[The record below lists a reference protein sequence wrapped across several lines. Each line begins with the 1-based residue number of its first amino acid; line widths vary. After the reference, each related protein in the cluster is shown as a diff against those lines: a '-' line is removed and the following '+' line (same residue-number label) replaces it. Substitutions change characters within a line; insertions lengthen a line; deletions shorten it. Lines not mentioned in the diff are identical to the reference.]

1 MAQPISLLC
10 SPQRQPSSQDTGQT
24 KLREVQLPE
33 MRILEMI
40 KMAQL
45 EKGNHAMRPSW
56 REALEPQDINGTLPS
71 QGGSGDEAAESII
84 PPSGSAIRDDRDAR
98 TKTESA
104 NIPSAPR
111 LNRPRKRAYQ
121 MLEKEAG
128 KILKG
133 WTPSTQ
139 PGAGTRGSMRKPR
152 QENSGDVK
160 ASTNFKSHG
169 KPIPDSSASTTSR
182 RGASRTGC
190 ATNAATPSNDS
201 ESAENLNKARISPK
215 VQKGRVMKITPQ
227 SRRGRGRPKKG
238 SHVAIK
244 WCKDFDSCHSNSVL
258 PVISRYSV
266 LRIINCFKL
275 VFWLSVDNLGSRL
288 LAGVFTLGRFPA
300 FSIICR

>member
-1 MAQPISLLC
+1 MAQLTSLLC
-10 SPQRQPSSQDTGQT
+10 SPQRQPSSQHTGQT
-24 KLREVQLPE
+24 KLIVPETDANAAQQEVQLPE

-40 KMAQL
+40 KLAQL
-45 EKGNHAMRPSW
+45 EKENHAMRPSW

-121 MLEKEAG
+121 MLEEEAG

-133 WTPSTQ
+133 WAPSTQ
-139 PGAGTRGSMRKPR
+139 PGAGTRGSMRKPC

-169 KPIPDSSASTTSR
+169 KPIPDSLASTTSR

-190 ATNAATPSNDS
+190 ATNAATPSNDP

-244 WCKDFDSCHSNSVL
+244 
-258 PVISRYSV
+258 
-266 LRIINCFKL
+266 
-275 VFWLSVDNLGSRL
+275 
-288 LAGVFTLGRFPA
+288 
-300 FSIICR
+300 